1 MNWSRYNFISQK
13 DDHTYI
19 LYNYVDDSIIF
30 LCKELL
36 EIVNKNIQHVDTLA
50 AIHPDLYGELSNKG
64 FIINDNIDE
73 EDFVMKKITDKLNA
87 STTFKLI
94 INPTLNCN
102 LRCWYCYESHIVDSY
117 MNDETKNAVI
127 KLVSKKLSDPRVEVM
142 DLSFFGGEPLL
153 RAQKIALP
161 LIYKIKEICDSY
173 NKKFRVHF
181 TSNAVLLNTSIIEA
195 LSAVT
200 QDISFQIPFDGGKTK
215 HNEVKKTGN
224 AQGTYD
230 KILVNVLNA
239 LKKGFK
245 VNIRCNYNLA
255 NIDSF
260 EELIL
265 DIDRL
270 ASDYKKQIT
279 VSLQKIWQTSYSET
293 LKDKTERIKQ
303 LIKEKEFHCN
313 LIGKGTIS
321 TYCYADYD
329 NTLVV
334 NYNGDIFKC
343 TARDFKS
350 ELRDGVLT
358 ANGTICFTNN
368 YKKRINSRFNTDC
381 KNCPI
386 LPICTICSQ
395 KKIES
400 RHISGCPLNIPLEDK
415 KQQIQYRLKALCSEY
430 S

>member
-1 MNWSRYNFISQK
+1 
-13 DDHTYI
+13 
-19 LYNYVDDSIIF
+19 
-30 LCKELL
+30 
-36 EIVNKNIQHVDTLA
+36 
-50 AIHPDLYGELSNKG
+50 
-64 FIINDNIDE
+64 
-73 EDFVMKKITDKLNA
+73 
-87 STTFKLI
+87 
-94 INPTLNCN
+94 
-102 LRCWYCYESHIVDSY
+102 
-117 MNDETKNAVI
+117 MNDETKNAVL
-127 KLVSKKLSDPRVEVM
+127 KLVSKKLSDPKVEVM

-161 LIYKIKEICDSY
+161 LIYKIKEICDLH

-200 QDISFQIPFDGGKTK
+200 QGISFQIPFDGGKIK
-215 HNEVKKTGN
+215 HNEVKKTRN

-230 KILVNVLNA
+230 KILTNVLNA

-245 VNIRCNYNLA
+245 INIRCNYNLT

-293 LKDKTERIKQ
+293 LRDKTERIKQ

-329 NTLVV
+329 NTVVV

-358 ANGTICFTNN
+358 ANGTICFTDN
-368 YKKRINSRFNTDC
+368 YKKRINSRFNADC

-415 KQQIQYRLKALCSEY
+415 KQQIQSRLKALCSEY